1 MSATIS
7 QQTLPQKAADAII
20 RLIRT
25 QNYAAGTKLPNEYEL
40 SRMLNVSRN
49 TVREAIKL
57 LVSRNILEVRRGA
70 GTFVSDKQGL
80 GDDPL
85 GLSMIV
91 DQPRL
96 YRDLMQVRLLTEPKC
111 AAFAAQ
117 YATPED
123 IGKLQLLVSE
133 PEDLL
138 HNNTLNTVN
147 DAAFHLHISHC
158 SGNMVLY
165 NINTAIYNRLT
176 QQDAPIAVSG
186 KKQLL
191 TDHLRIFQ
199 AIRRHD
205 SCGAYDAMLA
215 HLMHH
220 QEQLPEDG
228 FPLSDQ
234 MD

>member
-1 MSATIS
+1 MSTTTS

-25 QNYAAGTKLPNEYEL
+25 DNYAAGTKLPNEYEL

-96 YRDLMQVRLLTEPKC
+96 YRDVLQVCLLTEPKC

-123 IGKLQLLVSE
+123 IEKLQLLITE
-133 PEDLL
+133 LEDLL
-138 HNNTLNTVN
+138 HKNTSVTVN

-158 SGNMVLY
+158 SGNIILY

-176 QQDAPIAVSG
+176 RQEAPAALSEI
-186 KKQLL
+186 KQML

-199 AIRRHD
+199 AIRQHD

-215 HLMHH
+215 HLLHH
-220 QEQLPEDG
+220 QDQLQENEPLLPE
-228 FPLSDQ
+228 
-234 MD
+234 